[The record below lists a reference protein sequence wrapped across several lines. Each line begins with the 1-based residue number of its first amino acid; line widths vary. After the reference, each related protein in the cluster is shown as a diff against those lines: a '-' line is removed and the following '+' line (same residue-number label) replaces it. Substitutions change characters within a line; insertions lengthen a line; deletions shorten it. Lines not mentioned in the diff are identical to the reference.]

1 MFKSKSKDGSDYHG
15 EMNGN
20 TFMHWTET
28 KLLPALSPNYVVVMD
43 NAPYHSVKDPSS
55 VSPTT
60 ATRKGDMLAWLNKKK
75 IKHDNQTKV
84 KSSRLTKL
92 Q

>member
-1 MFKSKSKDGSDYHG
+1 MYRHHR

-20 TFMHWTET
+20 TFMDWTET
-28 KLLPALSPNYVVVMD
+28 KLLPALSPDSVVVMD

-60 ATRKGDMLAWLNKKK
+60 ATRKGDMLTWWKKKK
-75 IKHDNQTKV
+75 IKHVNK
-84 KSSRLTKL
+84 LTKPKL
-92 Q
+92 Y